1 MTPEQ
6 IAALTN
12 ESLIDAIVEWADT
25 VQDAI
30 LACRNWANYPK
41 ALALHRLRLKNAEQ
55 TFAALRAEALR
66 RMDGN
71 HVPPS
76 PASPPVRARSS
87 MIMSRPVW
95 WRISRAITRRA
106 SVGTY
111 QARIE
116 CA

>member
-41 ALALHRLRLKNAEQ
+41 ALALARLCLKNAEQ

-71 HVPPS
+71 HD
-76 PASPPVRARSS
+76 
-87 MIMSRPVW
+87 
-95 WRISRAITRRA
+95 
-106 SVGTY
+106 
-111 QARIE
+111 
-116 CA
+116 